1 MTETADAPEPCRRG
15 QRFFPARALRKG
27 GGKVPNYEVVRE
39 ISNSCARNQ
48 MRDVFFS
55 EIETEDPE
63 GWVRQMLR
71 GKAVE
76 VRAEARSDGSVEIW
90 ADCDGLRQRFF
101 FTPEEE

>member
-1 MTETADAPEPCRRG
+1 MPW
-15 QRFFPARALRKG
+15 
-27 GGKVPNYEVVRE
+27 YELVRE
-39 ISNSCARNQ
+39 IQNSCPNNQ
-48 MRDVFFS
+48 IRDVSFQ
-55 EIETEDPE
+55 EVETEDPE

>member
-1 MTETADAPEPCRRG
+1 MPW
-15 QRFFPARALRKG
+15 
-27 GGKVPNYEVVRE
+27 YELVRE
-39 ISNSCARNQ
+39 IQNSCPNNQ
-48 MRDVFFS
+48 MRDVSFQ
-55 EIETEDPE
+55 E